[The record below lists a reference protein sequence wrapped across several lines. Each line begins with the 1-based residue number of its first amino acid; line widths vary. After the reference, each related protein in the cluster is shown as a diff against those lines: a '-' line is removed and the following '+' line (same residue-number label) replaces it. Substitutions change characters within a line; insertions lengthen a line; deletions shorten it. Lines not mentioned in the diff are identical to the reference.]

1 MQQERCSSSDRP
13 LDPGCLQA
21 RDAERSA
28 DRPACAP
35 VDFPVA
41 VVLPAGGSG
50 ERVGL
55 PTPKQFC
62 TIFNRPLI
70 SYTIQAFERLPWI
83 GTVVVVVSK
92 ENHDLML
99 NIVQKFNHTKVNVVH
114 GGTTRHRSIFN
125 GLQAF
130 CSTSN
135 SLTPKPKVVIIHDA
149 VRPFVEEDLLL
160 KITLAAKEQGASGAI
175 RPLVSTIIATSSEGY
190 LDHSLERA
198 KYRASEMP
206 QGFLYDIIFQAY
218 QRCSE
223 FDFEFGSECLH
234 LALQYCGVNAKLIEG
249 PPTLWKVTYKRDL
262 AAAEAIIK
270 ETLSRSACIIAG
282 AEAEAAELAK
292 TLQKNLNM
300 CLHYSE
306 VKLKVGTIPGMQVVR
321 LALDKN
327 RNGLPSTFIK
337 GSSSLGAHF
346 LLGNGGLESKPVRH
360 KMETDVIPCAKES
373 NAEYLSKTQNFIHLS
388 TTGSNFLGVL
398 EMVKHF
404 EDTDHT
410 RLYPV
415 VIVWVQLNMTK
426 QSVDSQKTD
435 ELAAFR
441 SLASEVIQGNVLL
454 YGIQIEHTKVPEQW
468 ERSVERL
475 TQITVALIRDRN
487 AALTGQLLHV

>member
-1 MQQERCSSSDRP
+1 TLKIKSVCLHFLDR
-13 LDPGCLQA
+13 L
-21 RDAERSA
+21 S
-28 DRPACAP
+28 
-35 VDFPVA
+35 
-41 VVLPAGGSG
+41 
-50 ERVGL
+50 
-55 PTPKQFC
+55 
-62 TIFNRPLI
+62 
-70 SYTIQAFERLPWI
+70 WI
-83 GTVVVVVSK
+83 GTVVVVVAK

-99 NIVQKFNHTKVNVVH
+99 NIVQKFDHTKVNVVH

-130 CSTSN
+130 CNTSN
-135 SLTPKPKVVIIHDA
+135 SLTPKPKVVVIHDA

-175 RPLVSTIIATSSEGY
+175 RPLVSTVIATTSEGY

-206 QGFLYDIIFQAY
+206 QGFLYDVIFQAY

-223 FDFEFGSECLH
+223 LDFEFGSECLH

-249 PPTLWKVTYKRDL
+249 PPTLWKVRNKRFDL
-262 AAAEAIIK
+262 LLNIVIFSS
-270 ETLSRSACIIAG
+270 ETLSMSACIIAG
-282 AEAEAAELAK
+282 AEAEATELAK

-300 CLHYSE
+300 
-306 VKLKVGTIPGMQVVR
+306 
-321 LALDKN
+321 
-327 RNGLPSTFIK
+327 
-337 GSSSLGAHF
+337 
-346 LLGNGGLESKPVRH
+346 
-360 KMETDVIPCAKES
+360 METDVIPCAKES
-373 NAEYLSKTQNFIHLS
+373 NAEYLSKTRNFIHLS
-388 TTGSNFLGVL
+388 MTGSNFLGVL

-404 EDTDHT
+404 EDTDHA

-415 VIVWVQLNMTK
+415 VIVWVQLNMAK

-435 ELAAFR
+435 ELTAFR
-441 SLASEVIQGNVLL
+441 SLASEVIQGNILL

>member
-300 CLHYSE
+300 
-306 VKLKVGTIPGMQVVR
+306 
-321 LALDKN
+321 
-327 RNGLPSTFIK
+327 
-337 GSSSLGAHF
+337 
-346 LLGNGGLESKPVRH
+346 
-360 KMETDVIPCAKES
+360 METDVIPCAKES

>member
-1 MQQERCSSSDRP
+1 MQQERYSSSDRP
-13 LDPGCLQA
+13 LDPGSLLEC
-21 RDAERSA
+21 DAEGSA
-28 DRPACAP
+28 GRLGCAA

-41 VVLPAGGSG
+41 VVLPAGGCG
-50 ERVGL
+50 ERMGL

-62 TIFNRPLI
+62 TILNRPLI
-70 SYTIQAFERLPWI
+70 SYTIQAFERLSWI
-83 GTVVVVVSK
+83 GTVVVVVAK

-99 NIVQKFNHTKVNVVH
+99 NIVQKFNHTKVKVVH

-130 CSTSN
+130 SDTTDPP
-135 SLTPKPKVVIIHDA
+135 TPKPKVVIIHDA

-160 KITLAAKEQGASGAI
+160 KITLAAKEQGASGAV
-175 RPLVSTIIATSSEGY
+175 RPLVSTVIATTSEGY

-223 FDFEFGSECLH
+223 FDFEFGTECLH
-234 LALQYCGVNAKLIEG
+234 LALQYCGTNAKLIEG

-270 ETLSRSACIIAG
+270 ETLSMSACIIAG
-282 AEAEAAELAK
+282 AEAEAVDLAK

-300 CLHYSE
+300 
-306 VKLKVGTIPGMQVVR
+306 
-321 LALDKN
+321 
-327 RNGLPSTFIK
+327 
-337 GSSSLGAHF
+337 
-346 LLGNGGLESKPVRH
+346 
-360 KMETDVIPCAKES
+360 METDVIPCAKES
-373 NAEYLSKTQNFIHLS
+373 NAEYLSKTRNFIHIS
-388 TTGSNFLGVL
+388 TTGSNFSEVL
-398 EMVKHF
+398 DMVKRF
-404 EDTDHT
+404 ENTDHA

-426 QSVDSQKTD
+426 QSVDSQGTD
-435 ELAAFR
+435 EMTVFKT
-441 SLASEVIQGNVLL
+441 LASEIVQGNVLL
-454 YGIQIEHTKVPEQW
+454 YGIQIDHSKVPEQW

-487 AALTGQLLHV
+487 AALTGQLLHA

>member
-1 MQQERCSSSDRP
+1 MQEESGSSSYRP
-13 LDPGCLQA
+13 LEPGCLFA
-21 RDAERSA
+21 GAAERRD
-28 DRPACAP
+28 DRPGHTA

-50 ERVGL
+50 ERMGL

-62 TIFNRPLI
+62 TILDRPLI
-70 SYTIQAFERLPWI
+70 SYTIQAFERLSWI
-83 GTVVVVVSK
+83 GTIVVVIAK

-99 NIVQKFNHTKVNVVH
+99 NIVRKFNHTKVKVVH

-130 CSTSN
+130 SNTSDD

-175 RPLVSTIIATSSEGY
+175 RPLVSTVIATTSEGY

-206 QGFLYDIIFQAY
+206 QGFLYDFIFQAY

-223 FDFEFGSECLH
+223 FDFEFGTECLH
-234 LALQYCGVNAKLIEG
+234 LALQYCGTNAKLIEG

-270 ETLSRSACIIAG
+270 ETLSMSAYIITEDD
-282 AEAEAAELAK
+282 AEAVKLAK
-292 TLQKNLNM
+292 TLQKNLATLNM
-300 CLHYSE
+300 M
-306 VKLKVGTIPGMQVVR
+306 V
-321 LALDKN
+321 
-327 RNGLPSTFIK
+327 
-337 GSSSLGAHF
+337 
-346 LLGNGGLESKPVRH
+346 
-360 KMETDVIPCAKES
+360 TDIIPCAKEINS
-373 NAEYLSKTQNFIHLS
+373 DSLSKTLNFIQIS
-388 TTGSNFLGVL
+388 ENGSNFSGVL
-398 EMVKHF
+398 EMVKSF
-404 EDTDHT
+404 EDTNHS

-426 QSVDSQKTD
+426 QSFDTQKAD
-435 ELAAFR
+435 DLKSFMG
-441 SLASEVIQGNVLL
+441 LASDVLQGNILL
-454 YGIQIEHTKVPEQW
+454 YGIQIDHSKVPEQW

-475 TQITVALIRDRN
+475 AQITVALIRDRN
-487 AALTGQLLHV
+487 AALTGQMLQA

>member
-13 LDPGCLQA
+13 LDPGSLLT

-28 DRPACAP
+28 DRLGRAA

-50 ERVGL
+50 ERMGL

-62 TIFNRPLI
+62 TILNRPLI
-70 SYTIQAFERLPWI
+70 SYTIQAFERLSWI
-83 GTVVVVVSK
+83 GTVVVVVAK

-99 NIVQKFNHTKVNVVH
+99 NIVRKCNHSKVKVVH

-130 CSTSN
+130 SN
-135 SLTPKPKVVIIHDA
+135 ASDSLTPKPKVVIIHDA

-175 RPLVSTIIATSSEGY
+175 RPLVSTVIATTSEGY

-223 FDFEFGSECLH
+223 SDFEFGTECLH
-234 LALQYCGVNAKLIEG
+234 LALQYCGTNAKLIEG

-270 ETLSRSACIIAG
+270 ETLSMSVCIIAG
-282 AEAEAAELAK
+282 AEAEAVELAK

-300 CLHYSE
+300 
-306 VKLKVGTIPGMQVVR
+306 I
-321 LALDKN
+321 
-327 RNGLPSTFIK
+327 
-337 GSSSLGAHF
+337 
-346 LLGNGGLESKPVRH
+346 
-360 KMETDVIPCAKES
+360 ETDVISCAKES
-373 NAEYLSKTQNFIHLS
+373 NMEYLSKTRNFIYIS
-388 TTGSNFLGVL
+388 MIGSNFSGVL
-398 EMVKHF
+398 EMVKRL
-404 EDTDHT
+404 EDIGHA

-426 QSVDSQKTD
+426 QSVESQKTD
-435 ELAAFR
+435 ESTTFMG
-441 SLASEVIQGNVLL
+441 LASEVIQGNVLL
-454 YGIQIEHTKVPEQW
+454 YGIEIDHSKVPEQW

-475 TQITVALIRDRN
+475 TQITVTLIRERN

>member
-13 LDPGCLQA
+13 LDPGGLRT
-21 RDAERSA
+21 RDAEHSA
-28 DRPACAP
+28 ARLGCAA

-50 ERVGL
+50 ERMGL

-62 TIFNRPLI
+62 TILNRPLI
-70 SYTIQAFERLPWI
+70 SYTIQAFERLSWI
-83 GTVVVVVSK
+83 VTVVVVVAT

-99 NIVQKFNHTKVNVVH
+99 NIVRKFNHTKVKVVH

-130 CSTSN
+130 SN
-135 SLTPKPKVVIIHDA
+135 TTDSLTPKPKVVIIHDA

-175 RPLVSTIIATSSEGY
+175 RPLVSTVIATTSEGY

-218 QRCSE
+218 QQCSE
-223 FDFEFGSECLH
+223 FDFEFGTECLH
-234 LALQYCGVNAKLIEG
+234 LALQYCGTNAKLIEG

-270 ETLSRSACIIAG
+270 ETLSMSACIIAG
-282 AEAEAAELAK
+282 AEAEAVELAK

-300 CLHYSE
+300 
-306 VKLKVGTIPGMQVVR
+306 
-321 LALDKN
+321 
-327 RNGLPSTFIK
+327 
-337 GSSSLGAHF
+337 
-346 LLGNGGLESKPVRH
+346 
-360 KMETDVIPCAKES
+360 METDVISCAKES
-373 NAEYLSKTQNFIHLS
+373 NTEYLSKTRNFIRIS
-388 TTGSNFLGVL
+388 MSGSSFSGVP
-398 EMVKHF
+398 EMVKRF
-404 EDTDHT
+404 EDIGHA
-410 RLYPV
+410 RLYPLV
-415 VIVWVQLNMTK
+415 VVWVQLNMTK

-435 ELAAFR
+435 ELTAFMG
-441 SLASEVIQGNVLL
+441 LASEVIQGNVLL
-454 YGIQIEHTKVPEQW
+454 YGIEIDHSKVPEQW

-487 AALTGQLLHV
+487 AALTGQLLHA

>member
-13 LDPGCLQA
+13 LDPGSLLEC
-21 RDAERSA
+21 DAERSA
-28 DRPACAP
+28 DRLGCAA

-50 ERVGL
+50 ERMGL
-55 PTPKQFC
+55 ATPKQFC
-62 TIFNRPLI
+62 TILNRPLI
-70 SYTIQAFERLPWI
+70 SFTIQAFERLSWI
-83 GTVVVVVSK
+83 GTVVVVVAK

-99 NIVQKFNHTKVNVVH
+99 NIVQKFNHTKVKIVH

-130 CSTSN
+130 SSITD

-175 RPLVSTIIATSSEGY
+175 RPLVSTVIATTSEGY

-234 LALQYCGVNAKLIEG
+234 LALQYCGTNAKLIDG

-270 ETLSRSACIIAG
+270 ETLSMSACIIAG
-282 AEAEAAELAK
+282 AEAEAVELAK
-292 TLQKNLNM
+292 ALQKNLKM
-300 CLHYSE
+300 
-306 VKLKVGTIPGMQVVR
+306 
-321 LALDKN
+321 
-327 RNGLPSTFIK
+327 
-337 GSSSLGAHF
+337 
-346 LLGNGGLESKPVRH
+346 
-360 KMETDVIPCAKES
+360 METDVIPCAKES
-373 NAEYLSKTQNFIHLS
+373 NTEYLSKTRNFIHIS
-388 TTGSNFLGVL
+388 TTASNFSGTLD
-398 EMVKHF
+398 MVKRF
-404 EDTDHT
+404 EDIDHA

-415 VIVWVQLNMTK
+415 VVVWVQLNMTN
-426 QSVDSQKTD
+426 QSVDSQKTE
-435 ELAAFR
+435 ELRAFR
-441 SLASEVIQGNVLL
+441 SLASEVILGNVLL
-454 YGIQIEHTKVPEQW
+454 YGIQIDHTKVPEQW

-475 TQITVALIRDRN
+475 AEITVALIRDRN
-487 AALTGQLLHV
+487 AALTGQLLHA

>member
-99 NIVQKFNHTKVNVVH
+99 NIVQKFNHTKVNVIH

-300 CLHYSE
+300 
-306 VKLKVGTIPGMQVVR
+306 
-321 LALDKN
+321 
-327 RNGLPSTFIK
+327 
-337 GSSSLGAHF
+337 
-346 LLGNGGLESKPVRH
+346 
-360 KMETDVIPCAKES
+360 METDVIPCAKES

-388 TTGSNFLGVL
+388 VCQRYMHTQTTGSNFLGVL